1 MDPGSR
7 YNANLEFGG
16 KVFPLES
23 VPELIHNIARLH
35 IAINDGAASPLVLP
49 ARTTIETDE
58 EFRLKLTDLLKD
70 MTDLIRSLALRPPVV
85 EDTPIEVR
93 SSIDHK
99 MGFFRY
105 LAVRYKVGTKST
117 ASNKLRGGALFVVCD
132 FQYYAAHP
140 FNAVVWKLQSTPNW
154 PHVQIQRDFMLQ
166 NSMLL
171 SLHHLGKPQ
180 YQERYSPQSRE
191 ASQIGSDQES
201 SSDSEEMQESEVRTV
216 FYDLFSLFSLIIL
229 IVMLFVLSRMEMIP
243 VKMKSRTS
251 NWYWPI
257 VRSICSLRSPPSRMV
272 CMTFT
277 RFLVSTTML
286 P

>member
-16 KVFPLES
+16 LVFPLES
-23 VPELIHNIARLH
+23 IPELIDNNARLH
-35 IAINDGAASPLVLP
+35 IAINHGAASPLVLP
-49 ARTTIETDE
+49 ARTTIESSE
-58 EFRLKLTDLLKD
+58 EFGEKLPDLLRN
-70 MTDLIRSLALRPPVV
+70 MTDLIRSHALRQLVV
-85 EDTPIEVR
+85 QDTPVEFR
-93 SSIDHK
+93 SSIDDK
-99 MGFFRY
+99 EDFFRY
-105 LAVRYKVGTKST
+105 LAVSFKVGTKST

-132 FQYYAAHP
+132 FQKYAAHP
-140 FNAVVWKLQSTPNW
+140 QNAVVWKLQSTPNW
-154 PHVQIQRDFMLQ
+154 PHVPIQRDFMLQ

-180 YQERYSPQSRE
+180 NPPQSRE

-272 CMTFT
+272 CMPFKC
-277 RFLVSTTML
+277 FLVSTTML
-286 P
+286 S

>member
-23 VPELIHNIARLH
+23 VPELIHNNARLH

-49 ARTTIETDE
+49 ARATIESDE

-105 LAVRYKVGTKST
+105 LAVRYKVATKST
-117 ASNKLRGGALFVVCD
+117 AANKLRGGALYVVCD
-132 FQYYAAHP
+132 FQYNAAHP
-140 FNAVVWKLQSTPNW
+140 LNAVVWKLQSTPNW
-154 PHVQIQRDFMLQ
+154 PHDPIQRDSMLQ
-166 NSMLL
+166 NSTLL
-171 SLHHLGKPQ
+171 SLHHLGRPQ
-180 YQERYSPQSRE
+180 NPPRRE

-229 IVMLFVLSRMEMIP
+229 IVMLFVLSRMKMIP

-257 VRSICSLRSPPSRMV
+257 VRSICSLRSPPS
-272 CMTFT
+272 
-277 RFLVSTTML
+277 
-286 P
+286 